1 MAATGSQQ
9 EQGRDGWAATRLTS
23 WSDVAVIAVVVAGI
37 GWVSAAAISSYEAGE
52 AAAVL
57 AAVIG
62 PLVGVGA
69 AAFGV
74 HWSAQAREETRNV
87 KQQTGQVASMI
98 DSVLPDLMAG
108 TTGASARAEQIAPGG
123 SGVGPS
129 ELQLALTQIVAA
141 RERLSR
147 LAL

>member
-1 MAATGSQQ
+1 MAATRSQQ
-9 EQGRDGWAATRLTS
+9 DQGRNGWPAPRLTS
-23 WSDVAVIAVVVAGI
+23 WSDVTVIAVLVAGI
-37 GWVSAAAISSYEAGE
+37 GWVSAAAMSAYEAGE

-62 PLVGVGA
+62 PLAGIGA

-74 HWSAQAREETRNV
+74 RLSAQAREETRNV

-98 DSVLPDLMAG
+98 DSVLPDLIAG
-108 TTGASARAEQIAPGG
+108 AAGASTRANQIAPGG

>member
-1 MAATGSQQ
+1 MVATGNQQ
-9 EQGRDGWAATRLTS
+9 EGRDWIATRLTS

-37 GWVSAAAISSYEAGE
+37 GWVSATAISSYEAGE

-62 PLVGVGA
+62 PLSGIGA
-69 AAFGV
+69 AAFGIRL
-74 HWSAQAREETRNV
+74 SAQAREEARNV

-98 DSVLPDLMAG
+98 DSVLPDLIAG
-108 TTGASARAEQIAPGG
+108 TAGASARADQIAPGG
-123 SGVGPS
+123 SSVGPS
-129 ELQLALTQIVAA
+129 DLQLALTQIVAA
-141 RERLSR
+141 REQLSR